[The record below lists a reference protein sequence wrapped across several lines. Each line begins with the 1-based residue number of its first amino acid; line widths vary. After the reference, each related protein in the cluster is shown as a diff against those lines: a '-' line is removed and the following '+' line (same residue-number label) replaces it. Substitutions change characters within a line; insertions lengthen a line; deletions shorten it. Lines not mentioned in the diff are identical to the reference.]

1 MAVLLALALQLLP
14 GPAMPRWQVVGRN
27 AQVEYAIDPQS
38 LQREGMRVRV
48 AVRLRFLQPP
58 AGAPALGVMRY
69 LYDCRASTIRS
80 EASDIYDA
88 RGRFVGTLQPR
99 ADQIRDVPIGPT
111 SPNAQVRN
119 FVCARGRDRLNR

>member
-1 MAVLLALALQLLP
+1 MSLLLVIALQLLP
-14 GPAMPRWQVVGRN
+14 APALPRWQVVGRN
-27 AQVEYAIDPQS
+27 AQAEYAIDPQS
-38 LQREGMRVRV
+38 VQRQGNRVRV

-69 LYDCRASTIRS
+69 VYDCRASTIRS

-88 RGRFVGTLQPR
+88 RGRFVGTLQTP
-99 ADQIRDVPIGPT
+99 AGQLRDVPIGPT

-119 FVCARGRDRLNR
+119 HLCAGRR